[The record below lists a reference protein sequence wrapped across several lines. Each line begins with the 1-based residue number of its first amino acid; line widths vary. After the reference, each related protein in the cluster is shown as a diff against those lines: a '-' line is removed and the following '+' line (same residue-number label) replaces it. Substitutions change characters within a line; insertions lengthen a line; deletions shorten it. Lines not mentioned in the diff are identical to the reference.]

1 MLCYLLLL
9 LRVSLPLLTG
19 LLEEPGG
26 PAGVW
31 LGWLRVMRV
40 LGVCGGVCVGCGPPP
55 GPGGALSPFPFWLS
69 EAGEAAGGPVVGW
82 GVVGLLSFCT
92 VLLGAC
98 WVLYSGFGS
107 LKLGTSE

>member
-19 LLEEPGG
+19 LLEEPGE

-69 EAGEAAGGPVVGW
+69 EAGCGRRGRNTGMRTLGRRECMPQIPSMPQGVGW
-82 GVVGLLSFCT
+82 SPENT
-92 VLLGAC
+92 TAH
-98 WVLYSGFGS
+98 
-107 LKLGTSE
+107 